1 MNVDPYITEVCTGR
15 IRHVYVLKRARRQ
28 GVATTLMRYLLNYVR
43 RSFRSVRLFTDT
55 KGGAMSY
62 EALGF
67 NPSYHLPLRMRSRC
81 NKRGMQHGTQGES
94 IQH

>member
-1 MNVDPYITEVCTGR
+1 MGGMNVDPYIIEVCTGR
-15 IRHVYVLKRARRQ
+15 IRHVDVLKRARRQ
-28 GVATTLMRYLLNYVR
+28 GVATTLCYLLNYAR

-67 NPSYHLPLRMRSRC
+67 NPSLSPTASH
-81 NKRGMQHGTQGES
+81 E
-94 IQH
+94 IAV

>member
-1 MNVDPYITEVCTGR
+1 MCTGR
-15 IRHVYVLKRARRQ
+15 IRHVYVLKRAGRQ

-67 NPSYHLPLRMRSRC
+67 NPSLSATAPH
-81 NKRGMQHGTQGES
+81 E
-94 IQH
+94 IAV

>member
-1 MNVDPYITEVCTGR
+1 LLGIFQESCLIAARGLNVDPYIIEVCTGR

-28 GVATTLMRYLLNYVR
+28 GVATTLVSYLLNYAR

-67 NPSYHLPLRMRSRC
+67 NPSLSPTASH
-81 NKRGMQHGTQGES
+81 E
-94 IQH
+94 IAV

>member
-1 MNVDPYITEVCTGR
+1 MLGIFQGSCLIAARGLNVDPYIIEVCTGR
-15 IRHVYVLKRARRQ
+15 IRHVVLKRARRQ
-28 GVATTLMRYLLNYVR
+28 GVATTLVSYLLNYAR

-67 NPSYHLPLRMRSRC
+67 NPSLSPTASH
-81 NKRGMQHGTQGES
+81 E
-94 IQH
+94 IAV